1 MIYVGID
8 IGDGESAVTVLTDDS
23 VIEPVVQTL
32 GYTKSMISVVGSLNG
47 EVLIGEK
54 ALLEQNIQNL
64 RARFKS
70 RFLTSPVAADDV
82 RRFAVGLRQLLLQFT
97 GVLADPQHRIAVG
110 CPAGWTQMDR
120 ERYAD
125 ILRGVGF
132 DNLYTVSE
140 SRAAFLYARHAHD
153 IRVDAQLL
161 EGNVLVIDIGSST
174 TDFAY
179 ITNGHERNI
188 GTFGHVN
195 LGGGLMEAYMLKEAV
210 EKSPHA
216 ERLAAIFAE
225 EPTWRYHCEIAARRL
240 KEDYFLNEEAWVD
253 TPCATQVVVY
263 YDEPLPLTIFIDAAS
278 CARLLNTPMVEL
290 GGMSFQETLEASLK
304 RAVVSTQDAPPQ
316 LVILTGGASRMNFF
330 QGACREAFP
339 QAVIAE
345 CPEPEFSIAKGLAYA
360 ARIDMRLKRFQADV
374 QAYFDSGAI
383 GRYVNESIES
393 LADALAPPLADFII
407 EKAVIPAI
415 EKWRKG
421 KEGSL
426 NDLEKELAV
435 KAQMLMGSDEAVQ
448 ALAPQI
454 AGWSQALEKKIQRD
468 LDEIC
473 VRYDIDRANMSLRRV
488 RADAEVGSISI
499 ELPGKTL
506 SVVVYLISALVVA
519 AISGGGGA
527 ALVAGGPLG
536 LIAGGVIG
544 IIAAAL
550 VLFFGEQVYRNVNIP
565 AWMRKTMPMTLYR
578 RALHSESQ
586 RQKIVDALV
595 KAMGDR
601 NGPFAQRVAKD
612 ATADLQA
619 QIQALAQ
626 QVEMPVY

>member
-8 IGDGESAVTVLTDDS
+8 IGDGESAVAVLTDDS

-32 GYTKSMISVVGSLNG
+32 GYTKSMISVVGSLDG

-70 RFLTSPVAADDV
+70 KFLTSPVAADDM

-97 GVLADPQHRIAVG
+97 GVLTDPQHRIAVG

-195 LGGGLMEAYMLKEAV
+195 LGGGLIEAYMLKEAV

-216 ERLAAIFAE
+216 ERLSAIFTE

-240 KEDYFLNEEAWVD
+240 KEDYFLNEDAWVD

-263 YDEPLPLTIFIDAAS
+263 YDEPLPLTISIDAES

-290 GGMSFQETLEASLK
+290 GGMSFQETLEASLQ

-316 LVILTGGASRMNFF
+316 LVILTGGASRMDFF
-330 QGACREAFP
+330 QDACRSAFP

-383 GRYVNESIES
+383 GRYVNESVES

-426 NDLEKELAV
+426 NDLEKELAI

-519 AISGGGGA
+519 SISGGGGA

-565 AWMRKTMPMTLYR
+565 AWMRKAMPMTMYR

-601 NGPFAQRVAKD
+601 NGPFAQQVAKD